1 MMQPPHDIHGP
12 AALMADIIRCA
23 EECVRCSA
31 AGILLEF
38 TDEQQHLSIVF
49 LMMDIPLAGRR
60 IGIRRGLALPME
72 QAGADCVIIVQRCG
86 RIVLICLIERDQQ
99 DIRFLV
105 LEILHALTQRLGLE
119 EIQSHKKLIAA
130 IAAMNVQRAIIQRG

>member
-1 MMQPPHDIHGP
+1 MVQPPHDIHGS
-12 AALMADIIRCA
+12 AALVTDVICCA
-23 EECVRCSA
+23 EERIRRST

-49 LMMDIPLAGRR
+49 LMMDIPLTGRR

-72 QAGADCVIIVQRCG
+72 QAGADCIIIVERG
-86 RIVLICLIERDQQ
+86 RRIILVCLVERDQQ

>member
-1 MMQPPHDIHGP
+1 MVQPPHDIHGP
-12 AALMADIIRCA
+12 AALVTDIICCTKECIRCGTA
-23 EECVRCSA
+23 SILFELADKQEYFA
-31 AGILLEF
+31 ALL
-38 TDEQQHLSIVF
+38 LVVNVA
-49 LMMDIPLAGRR
+49 LAGRR
-60 IGIRRGLALPME
+60 ISIGRGLALPME
-72 QAGADCVIIVQRCG
+72 QVGADCIIIVERG
-86 RIVLICLIERDQQ
+86 RRIILVCLVERDQQ